1 MALLILLS
9 VIGLLYVLI
18 IALFSLLLT
27 YILCDKFNWKN
38 IKEMNWILYMEE
50 GELRNPAP

>member
-1 MALLILLS
+1 MSLLILLS

-38 IKEMNWILYMEE
+38 IKEMNWILYMEDK
-50 GELRNPAP
+50 